1 MVVDTA
7 YYDTLGV
14 QPTATELEIKKA
26 YRKMAIVHHPD
37 KNPNDPTAHEKF
49 QAIGEAYQVL
59 SDSDLRAAYDKFGKD
74 SARPQEGFA
83 DPAEFF
89 SSIFGGEAFVDWIG
103 EISLMKDLTAT
114 MDITMQEEEEAA
126 AAEAAAAAQAEED
139 FPGTEDAKKESLKEQ
154 EQKAEEKA
162 AAAAEHQAGP
172 PPPTYAAAS
181 VNDDKETKPAS
192 PAAPAA
198 GLSADTPQRTDA
210 TSPAPSSSS
219 RSRTQIPL
227 RPALMDKSHEDL
239 LDAEGNLGDLT
250 V

>member
-1 MVVDTA
+1 
-7 YYDTLGV
+7 
-14 QPTATELEIKKA
+14 
-26 YRKMAIVHHPD
+26 
-37 KNPNDPTAHEKF
+37 
-49 QAIGEAYQVL
+49 
-59 SDSDLRAAYDKFGKD
+59 
-74 SARPQEGFA
+74 
-83 DPAEFF
+83 
-89 SSIFGGEAFVDWIG
+89 
-103 EISLMKDLTAT
+103 

-162 AAAAEHQAGP
+162 AAAADHQAGP
-172 PPPTYAAAS
+172 PPPPYAAAS
-181 VNDDKETKPAS
+181 ETKPAS

-239 LDAEGNLGDLT
+239 LDAEANKGELTEEELKHKEKKKGGLTKEQPYEKERAKIRQERVDTLARKLLDRLSVWTETDKGSDVTKAFQEKMRLEVENLKMESFGIDILHAIGQTYVSKASSLLRSQKFFGHTRQGDMEHHQQRY
-250 V
+250 